1 MGKFMV
7 GIYGTEGP
15 KIAAGYPFGRFNT
28 LIDIGGGQGHMP
40 RITFIT
46 AAGERAEVE
55 APSGLS
61 VMEIARLHDLGIEGA
76 CEASVACATC
86 HVIVDAAYAD
96 RLDAASA
103 EEEDMLE
110 FAVGVG
116 PTSRLGCQIVL
127 TEELDGLTVRLP
139 DSG

>member
-1 MGKFMV
+1 
-7 GIYGTEGP
+7 
-15 KIAAGYPFGRFNT
+15 
-28 LIDIGGGQGHMP
+28 MP
-40 RITFIT
+40 RMTFIT
-46 AAGERAEVE
+46 AAGERELE

-76 CEASVACATC
+76 CEGSVACATC

-110 FAVGVG
+110 FAVGLG
-116 PTSRLGCQIVL
+116 PISRLGCQIVL

-139 DSG
+139 DPG

>member
-1 MGKFMV
+1 M
-7 GIYGTEGP
+7 
-15 KIAAGYPFGRFNT
+15 
-28 LIDIGGGQGHMP
+28 
-40 RITFIT
+40 TFIT
-46 AAGERAEVE
+46 AAGEPAEVE

-76 CEASVACATC
+76 CEGSAACATC

-110 FAVGVG
+110 FALGVG

>member
-1 MGKFMV
+1 
-7 GIYGTEGP
+7 
-15 KIAAGYPFGRFNT
+15 
-28 LIDIGGGQGHMP
+28 MP

-46 AAGERAEVE
+46 AAGERREIE

-61 VMEIARLHDLGIEGA
+61 VMEIARMHDLGIEGA
-76 CEASVACATC
+76 CEGSVACATC

-96 RLDAASA
+96 HLGAASA
-103 EEEDMLE
+103 EEEDMLDL
-110 FAVGVG
+110 AVGVQ

-139 DSG
+139 AAV